1 MPVFQEVD
9 EDNPEN
15 NTLKGPPG
23 AGSTQDEDSAGSS
36 LDILSIAEAHRE
48 KSKSQQDLKRQFEEF
63 SRNLS
68 FRRAGSR
75 NNKKKLLHLGDLG
88 GSTGLEGSIVESPSE
103 ALEDEDQVGRLP
115 SSGVTGVGA
124 SIGRPADVDFP
135 QGFNFKSRPSI

>member
-1 MPVFQEVD
+1 M
-9 EDNPEN
+9 EN
-15 NTLKGPPG
+15 NNGLKGPVG
-23 AGSTQDEDSAGSS
+23 AGSTQDDDGSAGSN

-75 NNKKKLLHLGDLG
+75 NKKKLLHHLGELG
-88 GSTGLEGSIVESPSE
+88 GSPGLEGSIVESPSE
-103 ALEDEDQVGRLP
+103 ALEDEREDTVGRLTPVSFSAADRSAVAP
-115 SSGVTGVGA
+115 SGGG
-124 SIGRPADVDFP
+124 GRDVDFP